1 VAIVSSAIAEDAI
14 QRDGRR
20 WLREH
25 HTDHLGIVHVI
36 AYLAAAGHDA
46 AAALLA
52 RVAAIEAKLRDAE
65 IAANIASVTTEGR
78 FAEVTLVHSTVA
90 QNRAALREAY
100 RVATRVEAIMIGDY
114 LNSLTNAQLQS
125 AFGLTSAQVTS
136 LRTNKLAPAAANADA
151 IRATTG
157 A

>member
-1 VAIVSSAIAEDAI
+1 VAIVSSVIAEDAV

-25 HTDHLGIVHVI
+25 HTDHLGVVHVI
-36 AYLAAAGHDA
+36 TYLAAAGHDA

-52 RVAAIEAKLRDAE
+52 RVATIEASLRDQE
-65 IAANIASVTTEGR
+65 IAANMASVVTEGR

-100 RVATRVEAIMIGDY
+100 RSATRVEAIMIGDY

-125 AFGLTSAQVTS
+125 AFGLTSAQVNT
-136 LRTNKLAPAAANADA
+136 LRTNKLAPAAANADS

-157 A
+157 I